1 MSGADY
7 CLYKGGDPSN
17 SHSIASVRVCGHSTR
32 ISARELIAY
41 TRVQNHVA
49 KNAMFVYS
57 RQNTE
62 VSEEPCR
69 RRGRYNDHTRDD
81 IETVIF
87 NFLDTSDR
95 A

>member
-49 KNAMFVYS
+49 KNAMIVYS

-62 VSEEPCR
+62 VSEEP
-69 RRGRYNDHTRDD
+69 RRGKYDNEHTRED